1 MQPNRGPACWR
12 AQEKRVGRAQ
22 KIEPCA
28 KHHQNI
34 NKTSSTKHHKA
45 ACFAE
50 ERKDAPEF
58 TPFYIRQFTTQEPAR
73 HESASFSVRG
83 LRGNTGEE
91 KMTYQDINQQ
101 SSWQN
106 PMQWGGTSHTPGMNF
121 GLGQAAY
128 GLQSG
133 PYGTGQFG
141 GAWGQ
146 RQLSPQDV
154 GEVVRQMVPL
164 LPQILAQS
172 QQPLAAFGY
181 GASQRQLSPQDIN
194 EVVRQLLPIL
204 PQIVGAIQQGQSPM
218 HMAAIQGG
226 FGQQGFG
233 QSFGWQNPQNPYGQ
247 QGQYGLGFG
256 QSGPQ
261 GQFGQFGSPFQAAF
275 GGSQNWGQRQLSQQD
290 VNDVTRQLVSV
301 IPQIIGNLQAYGQ
314 RLN

>member
-1 MQPNRGPACWR
+1 
-12 AQEKRVGRAQ
+12 
-22 KIEPCA
+22 
-28 KHHQNI
+28 
-34 NKTSSTKHHKA
+34 
-45 ACFAE
+45 
-50 ERKDAPEF
+50 
-58 TPFYIRQFTTQEPAR
+58 
-73 HESASFSVRG
+73 
-83 LRGNTGEE
+83 
-91 KMTYQDINQQ
+91 MTYQDVYQQ

-106 PMQWGGTSHTPGMNF
+106 PMQWGGNSQIPGMNL

-154 GEVVRQMVPL
+154 SEVVRQMVPL

-181 GASQRQLSPQDIN
+181 GINQQRQLSPQDIN

-218 HMAAIQGG
+218 HAAAIYGG

-233 QSFGWQNPQNPYGQ
+233 QLQGFGQPWQNQFAQQPQQ
-247 QGQYGLGFG
+247 QQQYGLGFG
-256 QSGPQ
+256 NPHGQQFGAQ
-261 GQFGQFGSPFQAAF
+261 GQFGQSGSPFQAAF
-275 GGSQNWGQRQLSQQD
+275 GGFQGQQNQRQLSPHD
-290 VNDVTRQLVSV
+290 VNEVVRQLVTA
-301 IPQIIGNLQAYGQ
+301 IPQVIGNLQAYGQ

>member
-1 MQPNRGPACWR
+1 
-12 AQEKRVGRAQ
+12 
-22 KIEPCA
+22 
-28 KHHQNI
+28 
-34 NKTSSTKHHKA
+34 
-45 ACFAE
+45 
-50 ERKDAPEF
+50 
-58 TPFYIRQFTTQEPAR
+58 
-73 HESASFSVRG
+73 
-83 LRGNTGEE
+83 
-91 KMTYQDINQQ
+91 MTYQDIYQQ

-106 PMQWGGTSHTPGMNF
+106 PIQWGATSHIPGMNF

-154 GEVVRQMVPL
+154 SEVVRQMVPL

-172 QQPLAAFGY
+172 QQPLAAFGH
-181 GASQRQLSPQDIN
+181 GISQRQLSPQDIN

-218 HMAAIQGG
+218 HMAAIYGG

-233 QSFGWQNPQNPYGQ
+233 QSFGGQNPYAQ
-247 QGQYGLGFG
+247 QAQYGLGFGNPYG

-275 GGSQNWGQRQLSQQD
+275 GGLQNWGQRQLSPQD
-290 VNDVTRQLVSV
+290 VNDVTRQLVAA
-301 IPQIIGNLQAYGQ
+301 IPQVIGNLQAYGQ